1 MCRVKMKT
9 IQARIRPSDLK
20 SLRVYRSSRRYHF
33 VYGTPVATGALGPR
47 FAPPA
52 TAVKGSGE
60 GSAASAKSAK
70 SIECQA
76 QRRRGQHRA
85 RDGECLGA
93 GPIGLGRVGIP
104 ESALGMG
111 VAVDLLP
118 PKRSLRTLAIVVEWP
133 AEECGCE
140 EGQGGRARLSRQKA
154 GKSYGPARRAFD
166 LSGSWE
172 VGAWLIAVLCL
183 GPGELLPGPQS
194 FPNRGQA
201 RQRQGST
208 FCRTSARTGQNR
220 PFRPLPANFVSAVRC
235 PANHNRTS
243 RHS

>member
-1 MCRVKMKT
+1 M
-9 IQARIRPSDLK
+9 
-20 SLRVYRSSRRYHF
+20 
-33 VYGTPVATGALGPR
+33 ATGALGPR

-70 SIECQA
+70 SIEYEA

-93 GPIGLGRVGIP
+93 GSIGLDRVGIP
-104 ESALGMG
+104 ESALGTG

-118 PKRSLRTLAIVVEWP
+118 PKRSLRTLAMVVEWP

-154 GKSYGPARRAFD
+154 GKSYGPARRALD

-183 GPGELLPGPQS
+183 GPGQLLPGPQP
-194 FPNRGQA
+194 FPSSLLRTGA
-201 RQRQGST
+201 RPA
-208 FCRTSARTGQNR
+208 SARAPRSVARRPGPAKTG
-220 PFRPLPANFVSAVRC
+220 RPLPASSVSAVCC
-235 PANHNRTS
+235 PANHSRTS
-243 RHS
+243 RHSLLCLIT